1 MESFR
6 CSPTSLG
13 YFFLSQSSLQTLQYL
28 SLKFYNLVLCKIYII
43 SLLCLLFLFCSYQ
56 ESITGSQMFRLAP
69 LMKATLHGSQNVCR
83 CMLMYMWKCTCNIG
97 LTTTCFMFL
106 HVCRLFTVFRSLAGG
121 SEDRPTVSVQ
131 SFYITKVCK

>member
-1 MESFR
+1 
-6 CSPTSLG
+6 
-13 YFFLSQSSLQTLQYL
+13 
-28 SLKFYNLVLCKIYII
+28 
-43 SLLCLLFLFCSYQ
+43 
-56 ESITGSQMFRLAP
+56 MFRLAP

-131 SFYITKVCK
+131 SFTSQKFASDLQYVLLHTM